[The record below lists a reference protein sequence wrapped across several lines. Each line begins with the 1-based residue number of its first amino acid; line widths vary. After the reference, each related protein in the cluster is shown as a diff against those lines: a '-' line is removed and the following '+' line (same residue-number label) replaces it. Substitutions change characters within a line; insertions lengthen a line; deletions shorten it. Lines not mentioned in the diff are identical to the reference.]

1 MTAMENSN
9 IGNIMDITMSKLREM
24 VDVDTVVGSP
34 IQLEEGITLIPISK
48 ISFGLASGGSDI
60 PNKAANPAFGGGAG
74 CGVKII
80 PVAFLVLQG
89 GRVRMLPIAEPASNA
104 VERMVEQ
111 LPVLIDKI
119 SDLVQGHNSETDDI

>member
-1 MTAMENSN
+1 MSQN
-9 IGNIMDITMSKLREM
+9 INELLGASMSKVREM
-24 VDVDTVVGSP
+24 VDANTVVGTP

-60 PNKAANPAFGGGAG
+60 PNKAAHPAFGGGAG

-80 PVAFLVLQG
+80 PVAFLVLRG

>member
-1 MTAMENSN
+1 MSQNSN
-9 IGNIMDITMSKLREM
+9 ELLGASMSQVREM
-24 VDVDTVVGSP
+24 VDANTVVGTP

>member
-1 MTAMENSN
+1 MGA
-9 IGNIMDITMSKLREM
+9 
-24 VDVDTVVGSP
+24 V
-34 IQLEEGITLIPISK
+34 
-48 ISFGLASGGSDI
+48 AH
-60 PNKAANPAFGGGAG
+60 GGGAG

-89 GRVRMLPIAEPASNA
+89 GRVHMLPIAEPASNA

-119 SDLVQGHNSETDDI
+119 SDLVKGHNLETDDI

>member
-1 MTAMENSN
+1 MSQN
-9 IGNIMDITMSKLREM
+9 INELLGASMSKVREM
-24 VDVDTVVGSP
+24 VDANTVVGSP
-34 IQLEEGITLIPISK
+34 IQLEEGITLIPIYK